1 MLAKRD
7 TSVLDLQ
14 NYETFLWEG
23 ADGSDVV
30 LGNFTVY
37 TLGDTENILSMEKFE
52 PLLTSVELWDWV
64 NGADDH
70 SFLMVAGA
78 GDCGDNPHR
87 VPYLVHSIQYDEA
100 ANTARLD
107 ATTDEWKNLVHSYEL
122 RVGRVTPQ
130 PGIKLRRKDG
140 DDSTAFSVTK
150 AFPFEVKVEA
160 GPVAGKLE
168 CDDCELSGS
177 LNVNMHVTFGLPD
190 IIDKAFKKEVVLKK
204 SALPQPIPLYAI
216 TLGGFMR
223 LGAFTEVVIGVEA
236 TGFEGTIAVESGA
249 TATVPDTAFVE
260 VDFKNLDGGIKRS
273 SWVPKVDVAPV
284 TISGQMSTK
293 VQVFVAPA
301 LKLEASALDFG
312 YEAAIELKAPY
323 YEAQLSVERD
333 TAGGLCK
340 KPDVTAALSVK
351 GTLGAELKFEAGKLN
366 DKTPLE
372 WTIGTLPL
380 FEVAPICLPLDRSG
394 KPTSAAPSPT
404 KSRPP
409 TKPTSTAKST
419 PTCKVSSGAK
429 GTCIS
434 TGSCKSLGGYSE
446 AGHCAGP
453 DDIQGSGDTCTANGV
468 SGTCM
473 PTGSCP
479 DSTGVSVP
487 GHCRGGDDIQ
497 CCITKEHQDQATA
510 KNVCTINKAGLKTS
524 GFVGEC
530 ISTSSCKRLKGTS
543 TPGFC
548 PGGDNVQCCTYGTC
562 DGKPGVCEPVSTC
575 TGTKTPGL
583 CGGGDNIQC
592 CSQDFKS
599 GHPGQEK

>member
-1 MLAKRD
+1 MARMSCSV
-7 TSVLDLQ
+7 TSPSIHL
-14 NYETFLWEG
+14 ETRRTFFQWRSSSHCSRRLSVNPRG
-23 ADGSDVV
+23 I
-30 LGNFTVY
+30 
-37 TLGDTENILSMEKFE
+37 TLEFVDDEAFAYAQK
-52 PLLTSVELWDWV
+52 VWDWV

-190 IIDKAFKKEVVLKK
+190 IIDKAVFRLEPKGIKAQAHPKLTLGAQFKKEVVLKK

-301 LKLEASALDFG
+301 LKLEASALGRLHQQTRLLFFG
-312 YEAAIELKAPY
+312 QWL
-323 YEAQLSVERD
+323 
-333 TAGGLCK
+333 
-340 KPDVTAALSVK
+340 
-351 GTLGAELKFEAGKLN
+351 
-366 DKTPLE
+366 
-372 WTIGTLPL
+372 
-380 FEVAPICLPLDRSG
+380 
-394 KPTSAAPSPT
+394 
-404 KSRPP
+404 
-409 TKPTSTAKST
+409 
-419 PTCKVSSGAK
+419 TC
-429 GTCIS
+429 
-434 TGSCKSLGGYSE
+434 
-446 AGHCAGP
+446 
-453 DDIQGSGDTCTANGV
+453 
-468 SGTCM
+468 
-473 PTGSCP
+473 
-479 DSTGVSVP
+479 
-487 GHCRGGDDIQ
+487 
-497 CCITKEHQDQATA
+497 
-510 KNVCTINKAGLKTS
+510 
-524 GFVGEC
+524 
-530 ISTSSCKRLKGTS
+530 
-543 TPGFC
+543 
-548 PGGDNVQCCTYGTC
+548 
-562 DGKPGVCEPVSTC
+562 
-575 TGTKTPGL
+575 
-583 CGGGDNIQC
+583 
-592 CSQDFKS
+592 
-599 GHPGQEK
+599 